1 MTLVASRLA
10 AEQLIAQFFL
20 RRELLL
26 SFLHVV
32 ILRREGTH
40 LWRELVCRNRQP
52 ESVVHVIGA
61 SPVSRTQVHRELII
75 RRWRPRSCANSF
87 HIARPLNGK
96 RVHPPHGFKE
106 LAIGSLGKPVCNTGR
121 IRQTHFYGICR
132 RSLRLLGAWIL
143 QAIAARAHIPEIPT
157 NKVTLECVVVEHR

>member
-1 MTLVASRLA
+1 MTLVASRFA

-40 LWRELVCRNRQP
+40 LRRELVSRNRQP
-52 ESVVHVIGA
+52 DPVIDVIGA
-61 SPVSRTQVHRELII
+61 SSVSGAQVHRELIV
-75 RRWRPRSCANSF
+75 RAWWPRSRANSF
-87 HIARPLNGK
+87 HIVRPLNGK
-96 RVHPPHGFKE
+96 RVHSPHGFKE
-106 LAIGSLGKPVCNTGR
+106 LAIGSLGKPVRNARR

-132 RSLRLLGAWIL
+132 RSLRLFGAWIL
-143 QAIAARAHIPEIPT
+143 QAKAARAHVPEIPA
-157 NKVTLECVVVEHR
+157 NKVTLECIVVQHR